1 MTASAK
7 SGLRFLAAGGTFL
20 GAALSSYGDAPKA
33 ALKYVSA
40 KDLAA
45 AVAPATA
52 DPFAKEIAADP
63 SATTLV
69 IRREKTGEVEVHTV
83 LNDIFV
89 VESGRATVLVG
100 GEVKGGHEL
109 KPTEWRG
116 GEILG
121 VERHEVAAG
130 DLLLIPAGV
139 PHQCILKAGDS
150 IIYLTIKTP
159 SKAAGP
165 AAR

>member
-1 MTASAK
+1 MTPSAK
-7 SGLRFLAAGGTFL
+7 SGLRILAVCGAFL
-20 GAALSSYGDAPKA
+20 GAAPSSYGDAPKA

-40 KDLAA
+40 KALAA
-45 AVAPATA
+45 AVASATA
-52 DPFAKEIAADP
+52 DPFVKEIAADP

-89 VESGRATVLVG
+89 VESGHATVLVG
-100 GEVKGGHEL
+100 GEVKGTHEL

-121 VERHEVAAG
+121 GERHEVAAG

-139 PHQCILKAGDS
+139 PHQCILKPGDS
-150 IIYLTIKTP
+150 IVYLTIKTP
-159 SKAAGP
+159 SKSADP
-165 AAR
+165 ASR